1 MKKTII
7 ALAVVMLAGSASTF
21 AQGGFQ
27 MPTPEER
34 VKRVHFKA
42 DSAFKLDEAKMKD
55 MDAAYLDYYKAQD
68 KVREEAM
75 ASAGGDRD
83 AMRAAMQEKMKPLF
97 KDLTKSK
104 EDFFALIYQKGISD
118 SVLNSYSSKI
128 GEKQM
133 ELDISTFHYFQS
145 IKALCNEE
153 QKPKMDSF
161 IKQIVKRIINNGPS
175 RRPPSDKKDNK

>member
-7 ALAVVMLAGSASTF
+7 ALVVVMLAGSVSTF
-21 AQGGFQ
+21 AQGGGGNFQ

-42 DSAFKLDEAKMKD
+42 DSAFKLDEAKAKE

-83 AMRAAMQEKMKPLF
+83 AIRAAMQEKMKPFTEALDTKVKPILGDDKF
-97 KDLTKSK
+97 KIWK
-104 EDFFALIYQKGISD
+104 E
-118 SVLNSYSSKI
+118 
-128 GEKQM
+128 
-133 ELDISTFHYFQS
+133 
-145 IKALCNEE
+145 
-153 QKPKMDSF
+153 
-161 IKQIVKRIINNGPS
+161 QIEPTLRGRGGPP
-175 RRPPSDKKDNK
+175 RQ

>member
-7 ALAVVMLAGSASTF
+7 ALAVVMVAGIAPSF
-21 AQGGFQ
+21 AQGGGFQ

-83 AMRAAMQEKMKPLF
+83 AMRAAMQEKMKPFMEALDTKIKPILGDDKF
-97 KDLTKSK
+97 KVWK
-104 EDFFALIYQKGISD
+104 E
-118 SVLNSYSSKI
+118 
-128 GEKQM
+128 
-133 ELDISTFHYFQS
+133 
-145 IKALCNEE
+145 
-153 QKPKMDSF
+153 
-161 IKQIVKRIINNGPS
+161 QIEPTLRGRGGPP
-175 RRPPSDKKDNK
+175 RQ

>member
-7 ALAVVMLAGSASTF
+7 ALAVVMLAGIAPSF
-21 AQGGFQ
+21 AQGGGGGGFQ

-42 DSAFKLDEAKMKD
+42 DSAFKLDEAKMKE

-83 AMRAAMQEKMKPLF
+83 AMRAAMQEKMKPFMEALDTKVKPILGDDKF
-97 KDLTKSK
+97 KIWK
-104 EDFFALIYQKGISD
+104 E
-118 SVLNSYSSKI
+118 
-128 GEKQM
+128 
-133 ELDISTFHYFQS
+133 
-145 IKALCNEE
+145 
-153 QKPKMDSF
+153 
-161 IKQIVKRIINNGPS
+161 QIEPTLRGRGGPP
-175 RRPPSDKKDNK
+175 RQ

>member
-7 ALAVVMLAGSASTF
+7 ALAVVMVAGIAPSF
-21 AQGGFQ
+21 AQGGGGGFQ

-83 AMRAAMQEKMKPLF
+83 AMRAAMQEKMKPFMETLDGKVKPILGDDKF
-97 KDLTKSK
+97 KVWK
-104 EDFFALIYQKGISD
+104 E
-118 SVLNSYSSKI
+118 
-128 GEKQM
+128 
-133 ELDISTFHYFQS
+133 
-145 IKALCNEE
+145 
-153 QKPKMDSF
+153 
-161 IKQIVKRIINNGPS
+161 QIEPTLRGRGGPP
-175 RRPPSDKKDNK
+175 RQ

>member
-7 ALAVVMLAGSASTF
+7 ALAVVMFAGIAPSF
-21 AQGGFQ
+21 AQGGGFQ

-83 AMRAAMQEKMKPLF
+83 AMRAAMQEKMKPFMEALDTKGKPILGDDKF
-97 KDLTKSK
+97 KIWK
-104 EDFFALIYQKGISD
+104 E
-118 SVLNSYSSKI
+118 
-128 GEKQM
+128 
-133 ELDISTFHYFQS
+133 
-145 IKALCNEE
+145 
-153 QKPKMDSF
+153 
-161 IKQIVKRIINNGPS
+161 QIEPTLRGRGGPP
-175 RRPPSDKKDNK
+175 RQ

>member
-7 ALAVVMLAGSASTF
+7 ALAVVMVAGIAPSF
-21 AQGGFQ
+21 AQGGGGFQ

-83 AMRAAMQEKMKPLF
+83 AMRAAMQEKMKPFMETLDTKVKATLGDDKF
-97 KDLTKSK
+97 KVWK
-104 EDFFALIYQKGISD
+104 E
-118 SVLNSYSSKI
+118 
-128 GEKQM
+128 
-133 ELDISTFHYFQS
+133 
-145 IKALCNEE
+145 
-153 QKPKMDSF
+153 
-161 IKQIVKRIINNGPS
+161 QIEPTLRRGGPP
-175 RRPPSDKKDNK
+175 RQ

>member
-27 MPTPEER
+27 MPSPEER

-42 DSAFKLDEAKMKD
+42 DSAFKLDEAKAKE

-83 AMRAAMQEKMKPLF
+83 AIRAAMQEKMKPFTEALDTKVKPILGDDKF
-97 KDLTKSK
+97 KIWK
-104 EDFFALIYQKGISD
+104 E
-118 SVLNSYSSKI
+118 
-128 GEKQM
+128 
-133 ELDISTFHYFQS
+133 
-145 IKALCNEE
+145 
-153 QKPKMDSF
+153 
-161 IKQIVKRIINNGPS
+161 QIEPTLRGRGGPP
-175 RRPPSDKKDNK
+175 RQ